1 MEKEHLIFGIRA
13 IIEAIQSGKEVDKVF
28 IQKEISGELMKDLMK
43 VMKRANVN
51 FTYVPVE
58 KLNRLTLN
66 NHQGAVATISPIGF
80 IALEHLVDATL
91 ESGKIPLFLILD
103 QISDAR
109 NFGAIIR
116 TAECSGV
123 NGIIV
128 QKSGSA
134 PVNGDTVKTSAGAVF
149 NVPICK
155 VEHIKDAIFY
165 LQGSGIKTVA
175 ATEKTDKNIYDINLN
190 EGVAIV
196 MGSEDRG
203 INPSVLKIVDEKA
216 KLPMFGTIGSL
227 NVSVACGA
235 FLYEVV
241 RQRSPLAPKG
251 GTSNL

>member
-1 MEKEHLIFGIRA
+1 MEKEHQIFGIRA
-13 IIEAIQSGKEVDKVF
+13 ISEAILAKKEIDKVF
-28 IQKEISGELMKDLMK
+28 IQKDISSELMKDLMK
-43 VMKRANVN
+43 VMKRNNIN
-51 FTYVPVE
+51 FSYVPVE
-58 KLNRLTLN
+58 KLNRLTPN

-80 IALEHLVDATL
+80 QEIELLVDSVV
-91 ESGKIPLFLILD
+91 ESGKVPLFLILD

-116 TAECSGV
+116 TAECTGV

-128 QKSGSA
+128 QKAGSA

-175 ATEKTDKNIYDINLN
+175 ATEKTDQNIYDISLN
-190 EGVAIV
+190 EPVAII

-235 FLYEVV
+235 FLYEAV
-241 RQRSPLAPKG
+241 RQRS
-251 GTSNL
+251 

>member
-1 MEKEHLIFGIRA
+1 MEKENQIFGIRA
-13 IIEAIQSGKEVDKVF
+13 IIEAIQAGASVDKVY
-28 IQKEISGELMKDLMK
+28 IQKEATGELMKDLMK
-43 VMKRANVN
+43 VMKRANVK
-51 FTYVPVE
+51 FSYVPVE
-58 KLNRLTLN
+58 KLNRLTPN
-66 NHQGAVATISPIGF
+66 NHQGAVATISPISF
-80 IALEHLVDATL
+80 YDIETL
-91 ESGKIPLFLILD
+91 INDVTEAGKTPLFLILD

-116 TAECSGV
+116 TAECTGV
-123 NGIIV
+123 DGIII

-134 PVNGDTVKTSAGAVF
+134 PVNGDTVKTSAGAIF

-175 ATEKTDKNIYDINLN
+175 ANEKTDKTIYDVDLK
-190 EGVAIV
+190 EPVAII

-216 KLPMFGTIGSL
+216 KLPMFGSIGSL

-235 FLYEVV
+235 FLYEAV
-241 RQRSPLAPKG
+241 RQR
-251 GTSNL
+251 N

>member
-1 MEKEHLIFGIRA
+1 MEKENQIFGIRA
-13 IIEAIQSGKEVDKVF
+13 IIEAIQAGASVDKVY
-28 IQKEISGELMKDLMK
+28 IQKEATGDLMKDLIK
-43 VMKRANVN
+43 VMKRGNVK
-51 FTYVPVE
+51 FSYVPVE
-58 KLNRLTLN
+58 KLNRLTPN
-66 NHQGAVATISPIGF
+66 NHQGAVATISPISF
-80 IALEHLVDATL
+80 YDIETL
-91 ESGKIPLFLILD
+91 INTVTESGKTPLFLILD

-116 TAECSGV
+116 TAECTGV
-123 NGIIV
+123 DGIII

-134 PVNGDTVKTSAGAVF
+134 PVNGDTVKTSAGAIF

-175 ATEKTDKNIYDINLN
+175 ANEKTDKNIYDVNLN
-190 EGVAIV
+190 EPVAII

-216 KLPMFGTIGSL
+216 KLPMFGSIGSL

-235 FLYEVV
+235 FLYEAV
-241 RQRSPLAPKG
+241 RQR
-251 GTSNL
+251 N

>member
-1 MEKEHLIFGIRA
+1 MEQEHHIFGIRA
-13 IIEAIQSGKEVDKVF
+13 ILEAIRNKKEIDKVF
-28 IQKEISGELMKDLMK
+28 IQKEAQGDLMKELMKAMK
-43 VMKRANVN
+43 QANVN
-51 FTYVPVE
+51 FSYVPVE
-58 KLNRLTLN
+58 KLNRLTSQ
-66 NHQGAVATISPIGF
+66 NHQGAVATISPVKF
-80 IALEHLVDATL
+80 YDMETL
-91 ESGKIPLFLILD
+91 ISQVAESGKMPLFLILD
-103 QISDAR
+103 QLSDAR

-116 TAECSGV
+116 TAECTGV

-128 QKSGSA
+128 QKAGSA

-165 LQGSGIKTVA
+165 LQGSGVKTVA
-175 ATEKTDKNIYDINLN
+175 ATEKTDANIYDVNLN
-190 EGVAIV
+190 EPVAII

-235 FLYEVV
+235 FLYEAV
-241 RQRSPLAPKG
+241 RQRQ
-251 GTSNL
+251 